1 MLVGVH
7 RRYIN
12 PLPGDT
18 LTSLAAR
25 ELPGVVGGDQQ
36 LLSWNMH
43 LAMRVFPV
51 GKPGEVLPSDIIYLE
66 PPLAPTA

>member
-1 MLVGVH
+1 MGAH

-18 LTSLAAR
+18 LTTLASR

-43 LAMRVFPV
+43 LATRIFPV

-66 PPLAPTA
+66 PPLAAPP